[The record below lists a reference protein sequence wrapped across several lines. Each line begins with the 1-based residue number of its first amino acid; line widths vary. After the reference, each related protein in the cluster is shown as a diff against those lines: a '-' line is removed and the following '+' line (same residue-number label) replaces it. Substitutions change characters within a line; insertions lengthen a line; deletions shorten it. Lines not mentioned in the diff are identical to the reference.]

1 MFVLSSISIGLE
13 FSSVNYTSIYEKS
26 KLNGFENVKF
36 LGKIFNNWPNDLLG
50 KNVYNWILAYNLC

>member
-36 LGKIFNNWPNDLLG
+36 LGKIFNN
-50 KNVYNWILAYNLC
+50 